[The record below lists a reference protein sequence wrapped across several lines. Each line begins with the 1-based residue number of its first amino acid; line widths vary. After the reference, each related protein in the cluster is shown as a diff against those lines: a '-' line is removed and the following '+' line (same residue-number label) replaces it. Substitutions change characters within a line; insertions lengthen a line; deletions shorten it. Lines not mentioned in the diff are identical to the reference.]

1 MSQSLH
7 LTTRGSVLE
16 IILDRP
22 KANTIDAKTSHEMGE
37 VFMRFRDDPSLRVA
51 IITGCW
57 RTILCAG
64 WDLKA
69 AAEGAAP

>member
-22 KANTIDAKTSHEMGE
+22 KANAIDAKTSHEMGE
-37 VFMRFRDDPSLRVA
+37 IFMRFRIDPSFTRLPLLQVLA
-51 IITGCW
+51 NDSFVPVGI
-57 RTILCAG
+57 
-64 WDLKA
+64 
-69 AAEGAAP
+69 

>member
-22 KANTIDAKTSHEMGE
+22 KANAIDAKTSHEMGA
-37 VFMRFRDDPSLRVA
+37 VSYTHLTLP
-51 IITGCW
+51 T
-57 RTILCAG
+57 
-64 WDLKA
+64 KA
-69 AAEGAAP
+69 